1 MRCSDII
8 IIISRSSGSSSI
20 RFFLPLSFLF
30 HSLCVPF
37 FRQRQSVFRFCAIF
51 MEFSTHNRQIM
62 PLIISRISIQS
73 GAVPCSVSYFA
84 VCGHRIR
91 ILIVC
96 PVSLRN
102 SIEFI
107 EGGRVRGKCGIFLE
121 LEQQCLR
128 KFAKE
133 LRVLR

>member
-1 MRCSDII
+1 MRRSDIII

-20 RFFLPLSFLF
+20 RFFFSLPLSFLF

-37 FRQRQSVFRFCAIF
+37 FRKRQSVFRFCAIF

-62 PLIISRISIQS
+62 PLIISGISIQS

-107 EGGRVRGKCGIFLE
+107 EGGRGKGKMWNFPGIGATLPE
-121 LEQQCLR
+121 
-128 KFAKE
+128 K
-133 LRVLR
+133 VG